1 MLAHLDQV
9 VTAAAAAVA
18 VLVEMNVLQA
28 MRELVLRAVALD
40 VQQAVRVLVR
50 ADREI
55 LELMVLME
63 PMAVMERMV
72 MPERLVLMDLK
83 YLVFGLLALKRATAL
98 MDVAP
103 LAVAAVAAVAD
114 KIVPFA
120 TMVRVMV
127 LAVAAAAVKVVLLEQ
142 AEQVVAVLL
151 PFTPVKMEP
160 MDNSLIAM
168 LMQEAQVWVDKV
180 VLADK
185 AAAADKVVLVQQLAQ
200 AKLAKVETVAT
211 EVLVEA
217 AVLEE
222 MEPMA

>member
-98 MDVAP
+98 MDVVA
-103 LAVAAVAAVAD
+103 LALAAVAAVAD
-114 KIVPFA
+114 KIAPFA
-120 TMVRVMV
+120 TMVQVMV
-127 LAVAAAAVKVVLLEQ
+127 LAAAAAAVKVVLLEQ

>member
-1 MLAHLDQV
+1 VSPSLQR
-9 VTAAAAAVA
+9 AAAALLRRVVGL
-18 VLVEMNVLQA
+18 VLV
-28 MRELVLRAVALD
+28 
-40 VQQAVRVLVR
+40 
-50 ADREI
+50 
-55 LELMVLME
+55 
-63 PMAVMERMV
+63 
-72 MPERLVLMDLK
+72 
-83 YLVFGLLALKRATAL
+83 
-98 MDVAP
+98 P

>member
-127 LAVAAAAVKVVLLEQ
+127 LAVAAAAVKAVLLEQ

>member
-9 VTAAAAAVA
+9 ATAAAAAVA
-18 VLVEMNVLQA
+18 ALVEMNVLQA
-28 MRELVLRAVALD
+28 MRELVLREVALHVLQALLVV
-40 VQQAVRVLVR
+40 VQV
-50 ADREI
+50 DREI
-55 LELMVLME
+55 LERMVLME
-63 PMAVMERMV
+63 PMAEMEQMV
-72 MPERLVLMDLK
+72 MLERLVLMDLK

-98 MDVAP
+98 MDVVA

-114 KIVPFA
+114 KIAPFA
-120 TMVRVMV
+120 TMVQVMV
-127 LAVAAAAVKVVLLEQ
+127 LAAAAAAVKVVLLEQ
-142 AEQVVAVLL
+142 EEQVVAVLL
-151 PFTPVKMEP
+151 PFTPVKMVP

-168 LMQEAQVWVDKV
+168 LMQEAQVWVDKAAQV
-180 VLADK
+180 DK
-185 AAAADKVVLVQQLAQ
+185 AVQADKVVLVQQLAQ